1 MSFVSPP
8 EQRPDARPDGAGKP
22 GEDHRPVIE
31 FFIDRSLG
39 RKHLAQALGDLG
51 FTVHTMASV
60 YGERVA
66 QELED
71 ERWLADAGQHDW
83 VVLMKDDAIRRRPA
97 ERDALAEAK
106 VRAFCLTNAQ
116 LRVAEQSARFVGNI
130 ARIQRQAEKPGPYI
144 YGVYDGYIKRLWP

>member
-1 MSFVSPP
+1 VSPP
-8 EQRPDARPDGAGKP
+8 ERPPDARPDSAGESGA
-22 GEDHRPVIE
+22 DARSAIE

-39 RKHLAQALGDLG
+39 RKHLAQALGGLG

-60 YGERVA
+60 YGEQVA
-66 QELED
+66 QELDD

-97 ERDALAEAK
+97 ERDALSEAK

-116 LRVAEQSARFVGNI
+116 LRASGQSSRFVDNI
-130 ARIQRQAEKPGPYI
+130 ERIQRQAEKPGPYI

>member
-1 MSFVSPP
+1 MSPP
-8 EQRPDARPDGAGKP
+8 ERQPDARPDGTGEAGR
-22 GEDHRPVIE
+22 DDRPVIE

-60 YGERVA
+60 YGEQVA
-66 QELED
+66 QELDD
-71 ERWLADAGQHDW
+71 ERWLADAGEHDW

-97 ERDALAEAK
+97 ERDALSEAK

-116 LRVAEQSARFVGNI
+116 LRASEQSARFVGNI
-130 ARIQRQAEKPGPYI
+130 ARILRQVEKPGPYI
-144 YGVYDGYIKRLWP
+144 YEVYDGYIKRIWH

>member
-8 EQRPDARPDGAGKP
+8 EQRPDARPGGAGRS
-22 GEDHRPVIE
+22 GGDDRPVIE

-116 LRVAEQSARFVGNI
+116 LRAAEQSDRFVSNI
-130 ARIQRQAEKPGPYI
+130 KRILRQAEKPGPYI